1 MKDFRE
7 SVIHLFLMT
16 FLLLFIAWIGV
27 KAMQYR
33 GNYGRMIQDAR
44 RFLRENDAATLVRD
58 KVMPFFREKLIP
70 VIERVSSAVKAWFE

>member
-1 MKDFRE
+1 MKDFRK

-16 FLLLFIAWIGV
+16 FFLLFIAWIVV

>member
-1 MKDFRE
+1 MKDFRK
-7 SVIHLFLMT
+7 SVIHLFVMT
-16 FLLLFIAWIGV
+16 FFLLFIAWIGV

-33 GNYGRMIQDAR
+33 GNYGRIIQDAR